1 MRLILLIIALAL
13 ALAAAL
19 YFLADTTHKS
29 RPRRRP

>member
-1 MRLILLIIALAL
+1 MDLIPLILTLAL

-19 YFLADTTHKS
+19 YFVADAIHKS